1 MLEINEEL
9 FKAKKGGEYSH
20 NDISN
25 DFAIPGE
32 ITVTITLNEYR
43 ALISANAIS
52 EKKISD
58 LNPER
63 YDAQAECNTLK
74 QEREKLLKEIAELKI
89 KISDLLMEKT
99 ASSQTDKDKDLESIK
114 NGCGLSKS
122 STSTGNNRS
131 LGITTER
138 RG

>member
-43 ALISANAIS
+43 ALVSANAIS
-52 EKKISD
+52 EKKISE
-58 LNPER
+58 LNSKL
-63 YDAQAECNTLK
+63 YDAQGKASALK
-74 QEREKLLKEIAELKI
+74 QEREKLVNEIAELKV
-89 KISDLLMEKT
+89 KISDLLMEKNT
-99 ASSQTDKDKDLESIK
+99 PPQDDKGEEKE
-114 NGCGLSKS
+114 
-122 STSTGNNRS
+122 
-131 LGITTER
+131 EE
-138 RG
+138 

>member
-9 FKAKKGGEYSH
+9 FKAKNGGEYSR
-20 NDISN
+20 NDIRN

-52 EKKISD
+52 DKKLSD
-58 LNPER
+58 LNSEC
-63 YDAQAECNTLK
+63 YDARNERNTLR
-74 QEREKLLKEIAELKI
+74 QEKEKLLKEIAELKI

-99 ASSQTDKDKDLESIK
+99 ASPQAEESK
-114 NGCGLSKS
+114 
-122 STSTGNNRS
+122 
-131 LGITTER
+131 EEEEEEDED
-138 RG
+138 

>member
-20 NDISN
+20 NDIRN

-52 EKKISD
+52 EKKISE
-58 LNPER
+58 LNSKL
-63 YDAQAECNTLK
+63 YDEQAKASALK
-74 QEREKLLKEIAELKI
+74 KEREKLVNEIAELKV
-89 KISDLLMEKT
+89 KISDLLMEKNMPP
-99 ASSQTDKDKDLESIK
+99 QDDKGE
-114 NGCGLSKS
+114 
-122 STSTGNNRS
+122 
-131 LGITTER
+131 EEEEVE
-138 RG
+138 

>member
-9 FKAKKGGEYSH
+9 FKAKNGGEYSR
-20 NDISN
+20 NDIRN

-58 LNPER
+58 LNSKL
-63 YDAQAECNTLK
+63 YDAQAKASALK
-74 QEREKLLKEIAELKI
+74 QEKEKLVNEIAELKI

-99 ASSQTDKDKDLESIK
+99 ASSQTDKDKEVEEEK
-114 NGCGLSKS
+114 
-122 STSTGNNRS
+122 R
-131 LGITTER
+131 EEE
-138 RG
+138 

>member
-9 FKAKKGGEYSH
+9 FKAKNGGEYSR

-43 ALISANAIS
+43 ALVSANAIS
-52 EKKISD
+52 EKRSSE
-58 LNPER
+58 LNSKL

-99 ASSQTDKDKDLESIK
+99 ASSQTDESK
-114 NGCGLSKS
+114 
-122 STSTGNNRS
+122 
-131 LGITTER
+131 EEEE
-138 RG
+138 

>member
-9 FKAKKGGEYSH
+9 FKAKNGGEYSR

-43 ALISANAIS
+43 ALVSANALS

-58 LNPER
+58 LNSER
-63 YDAQAECNTLK
+63 YDAQAEANALR
-74 QEREKLLKEIAELKI
+74 QEREKLVKEIAELKV
-89 KISDLLMEKT
+89 KISDLLMEKHT
-99 ASSQTDKDKDLESIK
+99 PPPDDKGE
-114 NGCGLSKS
+114 
-122 STSTGNNRS
+122 
-131 LGITTER
+131 EEEEEVE
-138 RG
+138 

>member
-9 FKAKKGGEYSH
+9 FKAKNGGEYSR

-58 LNPER
+58 LNSER
-63 YDAQAECNTLK
+63 YDAQAETG
-74 QEREKLLKEIAELKI
+74 ERETSERNRRAESQNFRPAYGKEH
-89 KISDLLMEKT
+89 
-99 ASSQTDKDKDLESIK
+99 ASP
-114 NGCGLSKS
+114 G
-122 STSTGNNRS
+122 
-131 LGITTER
+131 
-138 RG
+138 

>member
-9 FKAKKGGEYSH
+9 FKAKNGGEYSRK
-20 NDISN
+20 DISN

-43 ALISANAIS
+43 ALVSANAIS
-52 EKKISD
+52 EKRNSE
-58 LNPER
+58 LNSKL
-63 YDAQAECNTLK
+63 YDAQAKASALK
-74 QEREKLLKEIAELKI
+74 QEKEKLVNEIAELKI

>member
-9 FKAKKGGEYSH
+9 FKAKNGGEYNR

-43 ALISANAIS
+43 ALVSANAIS
-52 EKKISD
+52 EKRISD
-58 LNPER
+58 LNSEL
-63 YDAQAECNTLK
+63 YDAQAKANALK
-74 QEREKLLKEIAELKI
+74 QEREKLVKEIAELKV

-99 ASSQTDKDKDLESIK
+99 ASSQTGKDKEAEEEEDED
-114 NGCGLSKS
+114 
-122 STSTGNNRS
+122 
-131 LGITTER
+131 
-138 RG
+138 

>member
-9 FKAKKGGEYSH
+9 FNVKNGGEYSR
-20 NDISN
+20 NDIRN

-58 LNPER
+58 LNAER
-63 YDAQAECNTLK
+63 YDAQDECNDLK
-74 QEREKLLKEIAELKI
+74 QEREKLMKEIAELKI

-99 ASSQTDKDKDLESIK
+99 ASSHTDKDEEAEEEEGED
-114 NGCGLSKS
+114 
-122 STSTGNNRS
+122 
-131 LGITTER
+131 
-138 RG
+138 

>member
-9 FKAKKGGEYSH
+9 FKAKNGGEYSR

-32 ITVTITLNEYR
+32 ITVTITLSEYR
-43 ALISANAIS
+43 DLVSANAIS

-58 LNPER
+58 LNSER

-74 QEREKLLKEIAELKI
+74 KEKENLVKEIAELKI
-89 KISDLLMEKT
+89 KISDLLMEK
-99 ASSQTDKDKDLESIK
+99 AAAPQADESK
-114 NGCGLSKS
+114 EEEEEDGD
-122 STSTGNNRS
+122 
-131 LGITTER
+131 
-138 RG
+138 

>member
-25 DFAIPGE
+25 DFAIPSE

-58 LNPER
+58 LNSER

-89 KISDLLMEKT
+89 KISDLLTEKNT
-99 ASSQTDKDKDLESIK
+99 PPQDDESK
-114 NGCGLSKS
+114 EEEEEDGD
-122 STSTGNNRS
+122 
-131 LGITTER
+131 
-138 RG
+138 

>member
-9 FKAKKGGEYSH
+9 FKAKNCGEYSR
-20 NDISN
+20 NDIRN

-58 LNPER
+58 LNSER
-63 YDAQAECNTLK
+63 YDAQAEVNTLK
-74 QEREKLLKEIAELKI
+74 KEKENLVKEIAELKI
-89 KISDLLMEKT
+89 KISDLLMEKNT
-99 ASSQTDKDKDLESIK
+99 PPQDDESK
-114 NGCGLSKS
+114 
-122 STSTGNNRS
+122 
-131 LGITTER
+131 EEEEEDED
-138 RG
+138 

>member
-9 FKAKKGGEYSH
+9 FKAKNGGEYSR
-20 NDISN
+20 NDIRN

-43 ALISANAIS
+43 ALISANSIS
-52 EKKISD
+52 EKRNSE
-58 LNPER
+58 LNSKL
-63 YDAQAECNTLK
+63 YDAQAKASALK
-74 QEREKLLKEIAELKI
+74 QEREKLVNEIAELKV

>member
-9 FKAKKGGEYSH
+9 FKAKNGGEYSR

-43 ALISANAIS
+43 ALVSANAIS
-52 EKKISD
+52 EKRNSE
-58 LNPER
+58 LNSKL
-63 YDAQAECNTLK
+63 YDAQAKASALK
-74 QEREKLLKEIAELKI
+74 QEREKLVNEIAELKV

>member
-58 LNPER
+58 LNSES
-63 YDAQAECNTLK
+63 YYAQAECNTLK
-74 QEREKLLKEIAELKI
+74 QEKEKLLKEIAELKI

-99 ASSQTDKDKDLESIK
+99 AAPQADESK
-114 NGCGLSKS
+114 EEG
-122 STSTGNNRS
+122 
-131 LGITTER
+131 EDDD
-138 RG
+138 

>member
-9 FKAKKGGEYSH
+9 FKAKNGGEYSR

-43 ALISANAIS
+43 ALVSANAIS
-52 EKKISD
+52 EKRNSE
-58 LNPER
+58 LNSKL
-63 YDAQAECNTLK
+63 YDAQAKASALK
-74 QEREKLLKEIAELKI
+74 QEKEKLVNEIAELKV

-99 ASSQTDKDKDLESIK
+99 ASSQTDKDKELEEEEGEK
-114 NGCGLSKS
+114 NDRHRKE
-122 STSTGNNRS
+122 TPRS
-131 LGITTER
+131 RNLYAEDKYL
-138 RG
+138 

>member
-20 NDISN
+20 NDICN

-58 LNPER
+58 LNSER

-99 ASSQTDKDKDLESIK
+99 ASSQTDKDKEVEEEE
-114 NGCGLSKS
+114 G
-122 STSTGNNRS
+122 
-131 LGITTER
+131 EEE
-138 RG
+138 

>member
-9 FKAKKGGEYSH
+9 FKAKNGGEYPR
-20 NDISN
+20 NDIRN

-52 EKKISD
+52 EKRNSE
-58 LNPER
+58 LNSKL
-63 YDAQAECNTLK
+63 YDAQAKASALK
-74 QEREKLLKEIAELKI
+74 QEKEKLVNEIAELKV

-99 ASSQTDKDKDLESIK
+99 AAPQADESK
-114 NGCGLSKS
+114 EEG
-122 STSTGNNRS
+122 
-131 LGITTER
+131 EDDD
-138 RG
+138 

>member
-9 FKAKKGGEYSH
+9 FKAKKGGEYSR
-20 NDISN
+20 NDIRN

-52 EKKISD
+52 EKSISD
-58 LNPER
+58 LNAER
-63 YDAQAECNTLK
+63 YDAQDECNALK

-99 ASSQTDKDKDLESIK
+99 ASSQTDKDEEAEEEEGED
-114 NGCGLSKS
+114 
-122 STSTGNNRS
+122 
-131 LGITTER
+131 
-138 RG
+138 